1 MHSSGSYVFSN
12 AVFDV
17 LDYNK
22 MFHDIQYTAGLP
34 GLDNRHT

>member
-1 MHSSGSYVFSN
+1 MHNIGFYASSN

-17 LDYNK
+17 LGYNK
-22 MFHDIQYTAGLP
+22 MFHDIQYTADLP